1 MKRMIFYYYYN
12 YVKWK
17 IEEMMDNIY
26 LFNLYIRDKIFET
39 I

>member
-1 MKRMIFYYYYN
+1 MIFYYYYN

-26 LFNLYIRDKIFET
+26 LFNLYIKR
-39 I
+39 